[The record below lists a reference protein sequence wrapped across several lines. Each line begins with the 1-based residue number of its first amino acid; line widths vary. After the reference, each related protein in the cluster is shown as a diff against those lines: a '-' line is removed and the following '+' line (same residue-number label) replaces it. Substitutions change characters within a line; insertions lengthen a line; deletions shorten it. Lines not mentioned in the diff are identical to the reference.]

1 MKRNCFL
8 VFVIMLI
15 LLISACSSKT
25 NQAKIQSEATQNK
38 AVTVETPP
46 SQKKEYHTQI
56 AIIGM
61 NQQALETATSALEY
75 GCQSVLIL
83 ANGQPIPSDI
93 IATHPELTF
102 VTEGV
107 AQGIL
112 MTFDGAIRG
121 INGFQEG
128 NAMTIH
134 CNTVILAHNP
144 QRTEVASLVA
154 FLSHDEKGNLHAD
167 NKGQLLRQITASQ
180 GVPTKCGVPLTV
192 AGSEKELPPEVT
204 PVAGFYALSSAL
216 GTDAQTIPPQE
227 LGKLVAAKE
236 KMSGLQLISLNN

>member
-8 VFVIMLI
+8 VFTLI
-15 LLISACSSKT
+15 LVLLISACSSKT
-25 NQAKIQSEATQNK
+25 TQGKIQSDAEQNK

-46 SQKKEYHTQI
+46 SQKKEYQTQV

-61 NQQALETATSALEY
+61 NDQALEAAASALEY
-75 GCQSVLIL
+75 GCQSVLIF
-83 ANGQPIPSDI
+83 ANGQPIASDTI
-93 IATHPELTF
+93 SAHPELTF

-112 MTFDGAIRG
+112 MSFDGAIRG
-121 INGFQEG
+121 INGLQEG
-128 NAMTIH
+128 NSMAIR
-134 CNTVILAHNP
+134 CSTVILADNL
-144 QRTEVASLVA
+144 QRPEVASLVA

-167 NKGQLLRQITASQ
+167 NKGQLLRQNTASQ

-192 AGSEKELPPEVT
+192 AGSGEELPSGLV

-216 GTDAQTIPPQE
+216 GSDAQTIPPAE
-227 LGKLVAAKE
+227 LGKLVAAKQ
-236 KMSGLQLISLNN
+236 KMSGVQLISLNN

>member
-1 MKRNCFL
+1 MERNYFL
-8 VFVIMLI
+8 VFTLI
-15 LLISACSSKT
+15 LVLLISACSSKT
-25 NQAKIQSEATQNK
+25 TQGKIQSDAEQNK
-38 AVTVETPP
+38 AVAMETPA
-46 SQKKEYHTQI
+46 SQKKEYQTEI

-61 NQQALETATSALEY
+61 NDQALEAATSALEY

-83 ANGQPIPSDI
+83 ANGQPMASDI
-93 IATHPELTF
+93 IAAHPEITF

-112 MTFDGAIRG
+112 MSFDGAIRG
-121 INGFQEG
+121 INGLQEG
-128 NAMTIH
+128 NAMAIH
-134 CNTVILAHNP
+134 CDTVILADNP
-144 QRTEVASLVA
+144 QRPEVASLVA

-167 NKGQLLRQITASQ
+167 NKGQLLRQNTASQ

-192 AGSEKELPPEVT
+192 AGSGEELPSGLV
-204 PVAGFYALSSAL
+204 PVAGLYALSSAL
-216 GTDAQTIPPQE
+216 GSDAQTLPPTE

>member
-1 MKRNCFL
+1 MKRNCF
-8 VFVIMLI
+8 FVLTLMLI

-25 NQAKIQSEATQNK
+25 DQARLQSDAAQNK
-38 AVTVETPP
+38 AVAVETPP

-61 NQQALETATSALEY
+61 NQQALEAATSALEY

-83 ANGQPIPSDI
+83 ANGQPMASDI
-93 IATHPELTF
+93 IAAHPECTF
-102 VTEGV
+102 ITEGV
-107 AQGIL
+107 AHGIL

-121 INGFQEG
+121 INGLQEG
-128 NAMTIH
+128 NAMAIH
-134 CNTVILAHNP
+134 CDTVILADNP
-144 QRTEVASLVA
+144 QRPEVASLVA
-154 FLSHDEKGNLHAD
+154 FLSHDEQGNLHAD
-167 NKGQLLRQITASQ
+167 NKGQLLRETTASQ

-192 AGSEKELPPEVT
+192 AGSADELPPAVT
-204 PVAGFYALSSAL
+204 PVAGFYALASAL
-216 GTDAQTIPPQE
+216 GNDAKTITPKE